1 MQLYVALFQS
11 PVMYL
16 ITIQHPSKSLR
27 VASTTHL
34 SLPIHIRLCLPVKGF
49 RIARG
54 IKRKLG
60 GFFRHIHL
68 RQAIGSGRLG
78 EQLNLTAPLHQR
90 VQVARLVHGAADSQ
104 QTVVPQDQA
113 FAFWSEGFGKALAF
127 FL

>member
-1 MQLYVALFQS
+1 MI
-11 PVMYL
+11 L
-16 ITIQHPSKSLR
+16 IATHHPSRSLC
-27 VASTTHL
+27 VTSTTHL
-34 SLPIHIRLCLPVKGF
+34 SLPIHIRLCLPVKCF
-49 RIARG
+49 RIARR

-60 GFFRHIHL
+60 GFFRHIYL

-78 EQLNLTAPLHQR
+78 EQLNLTAPLHQC

-113 FAFWSEGFGKALAF
+113 FAFWSKGLGKALAF